1 MYRFEHASHGMLL
14 IFFISNLYKPAPYPA
29 IFLGCQFFSKP
40 SKEKNHCATGKSGKE
55 EGGRCCKP
63 SPVGSRCGTPEHFV
77 YFVFWIAQ
85 NFALT
90 ALWQRTVAKAHTRNQ
105 NLWGFGGLSL
115 GFQTGIPASKEL
127 WIQHCK
133 LFLQRNKYIFSI
145 YIYIYIFLYIS
156 VFSPKQLNYLS
167 NSSANFFMKKW

>member
-1 MYRFEHASHGMLL
+1 MCNWEVW
-14 IFFISNLYKPAPYPA
+14 
-29 IFLGCQFFSKP
+29 
-40 SKEKNHCATGKSGKE
+40 
-55 EGGRCCKP
+55 EGGRGRCCKP

-115 GFQTGIPASKEL
+115 GSQTGIPASKEL

-133 LFLQRNKYIFSI
+133 LFLQRNKYFFSI
-145 YIYIYIFLYIS
+145 YIYIYIYIYLYIFQYS
-156 VFSPKQLNYLS
+156 LLNNLIIFQILLLTFLWKNDNHRSTVKNYG
-167 NSSANFFMKKW
+167 NFFRYTIF